1 MWMGIIWSFEC
12 QKKNKRWRKY
22 KLVLSLLELR
32 HSSSPLLAHQCSWSS
47 CFDSEAD
54 LFIQNMLAFSLVTL
68 SLIHRNYTYLCVCI
82 CISICTHILCICLLG
97 HTYLYTDVCLAET
110 SSTNQYPFPCSMC
123 RITISYSLSSFLFNA
138 GQECLNPAIH

>member
-110 SSTNQYPFPCSMC
+110 NSTNQYPFPLCDVLLFPILF
-123 RITISYSLSSFLFNA
+123 RPFFLMLVKNV
-138 GQECLNPAIH
+138 